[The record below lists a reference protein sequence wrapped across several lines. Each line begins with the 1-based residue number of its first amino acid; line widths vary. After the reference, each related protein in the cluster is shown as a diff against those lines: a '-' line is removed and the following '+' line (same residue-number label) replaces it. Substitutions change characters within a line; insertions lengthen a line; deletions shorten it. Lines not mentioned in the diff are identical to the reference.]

1 MKGEMI
7 TMKWN
12 YNMNSCPIDTR
23 VKLLSENKRNTFEG
37 TITLSH
43 DGKYKVKGNI
53 FVGNGDYFYKL
64 GLLAWRYC
72 SNKIKEL
79 PKEKLSFERKPCTMV
94 EYKTDGTSNRYY
106 NEMQVMTVM
115 KPTELS
121 DVIDKL
127 NEVIRK
133 INKEGE

>member
-37 TITLSH
+37 TITYN
-43 DGKYKVKGNI
+43 GKYRVRGYL
-53 FVGNGDYFYKL
+53 FCGDCDVFNKL
-64 GLLAWRYC
+64 GIIAW
-72 SNKIKEL
+72 KECNTIEQL
-79 PKEKLSFERKPCTMV
+79 PKGKIV
-94 EYKTDGTSNRYY
+94 EYDIRGGSNDTILSKIHKI
-106 NEMQVMTVM
+106 E
-115 KPTELS
+115 PTELS

>member
-37 TITLSH
+37 TIILSH
-43 DGKYKVKGNI
+43 DGKYKVKGNV
-53 FVGNGDYFYKL
+53 FVGDGDYFYKL
-64 GLLAWRYC
+64 GIIAW
-72 SNKIKEL
+72 KECNTIEQL
-79 PKEKLSFERKPCTMV
+79 PKGKIV
-94 EYKTDGTSNRYY
+94 EYDIRGGSNDTILSKIHKI
-106 NEMQVMTVM
+106 E
-115 KPTELS
+115 PTELS

>member
-37 TITLSH
+37 TIILSH
-43 DGKYKVKGNI
+43 DGKYKVKGNV
-53 FVGNGDYFYKL
+53 FVGDGDYFYKL

-72 SNKIKEL
+72 GNKIKEL
-79 PKEKLSFERKPCTMV
+79 PKEKLSFERRPMIKYETN
-94 EYKTDGTSNRYY
+94 GTPNKYY